1 VEEWFLFDGV
11 ALGAGGV
18 SPGDVEGTAA
28 IVADFADAGLAF
40 GDGAAVSA
48 GEAAHAIVLDL
59 LVEIGIGFADL
70 LVENGAEGGH
80 EDLLIYSNAAVRLPA
95 SGFGLSASGFRL
107 PASQTGPWMTRELGV
122 P

>member
-1 VEEWFLFDGV
+1 VEEWFLLDWI
-11 ALGAGGV
+11 ALRASGV
-18 SPGDVEGTAA
+18 SPGDVESAAA

-40 GDGAAVSA
+40 GDGAAMSA

-80 EDLLIYSNAAVRLPA
+80 WISVCILTL
-95 SGFGLSASGFRL
+95 
-107 PASQTGPWMTRELGV
+107 W
-122 P
+122 